1 MSNLLH
7 FLTEL
12 VLEPQKQETF
22 IEFPDAVMNAAGLSE
37 VDKALLKSADKT
49 RIAAPFT
56 EEFPQMSYWAIEP
69 NPDPLPDPHPIPP
82 PPPPSPDTPDSED

>member
-22 IEFPDAVMNAAGLSE
+22 IKFPDAVMNAAGLSE
-37 VDKALLKSADKT
+37 VDKVLLKSADKT

-56 EEFPQMSYWAIEP
+56 GKFPQMFFLGEP
-69 NPDPLPDPHPIPP
+69 NPDPLPDPDPMPP